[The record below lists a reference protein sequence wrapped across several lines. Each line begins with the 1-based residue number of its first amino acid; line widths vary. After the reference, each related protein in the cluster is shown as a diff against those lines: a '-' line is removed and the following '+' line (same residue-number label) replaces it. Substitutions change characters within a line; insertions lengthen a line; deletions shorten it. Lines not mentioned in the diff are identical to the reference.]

1 MNLGQN
7 FVKYFIRLLGNGVSR
22 EMLLR
27 FSDIYLQIGGFSS
40 KFIQKQKL
48 GFSIDKPCRDQFEAV
63 HTFFNSGYY
72 IVPSPITALRQRPN
86 KSASATLLPGQ
97 K

>member
-27 FSDIYLQIGGFSS
+27 FTDIYLQIGG
-40 KFIQKQKL
+40 L
-48 GFSIDKPCRDQFEAV
+48 GFSINKPCRDQFEAV